1 MDLYSS
7 LGRKPKEQELIAA
20 LNVTSDRYHQTLL
33 AKQNRSPV
41 SLSTPI
47 NEDASVTL
55 EDTLLSC
62 DTEVLYEVEELSD
75 ELLQSLY
82 RVR

>member
-1 MDLYSS
+1 
-7 LGRKPKEQELIAA
+7 

-75 ELLQSLY
+75 ELLQSLDHLLQE
-82 RVR
+82 VFLANT